1 MSYGECRLNNLDEL
15 KEYVYETLCE
25 HDGLIRGAFTMSEQI
40 LICRGRACGMHFT
53 VYGPRA
59 VMLSAIWDT
68 RTSTILFYDSS
79 GQRFQKTQL
88 MAAPKL
94 EAVAA

>member
-40 LICRGRACGMHFT
+40 LIRSGRACGMHFT
-53 VYGPRA
+53 VHGPNLRPTLEVRPPHEPPSA
-59 VMLSAIWDT
+59 GALSAALRGRGWF
-68 RTSTILFYDSS
+68 RL
-79 GQRFQKTQL
+79 
-88 MAAPKL
+88 A
-94 EAVAA
+94 